1 MLPRHARRLGPSKTL
16 MKSEDRRSCWRR
28 HRRRRPVGVSVRI
41 GVRVELATEAKSS
54 GAISSSSTSSSA
66 LAKSGETINPATT
79 CQRGHQQCACE
90 QCVSMSSLSS
100 SVVRI
105 STVILNTNAT
115 STAAMTSV
123 NTLDELCVSAFDESL
138 MDRPTEELIE

>member
-1 MLPRHARRLGPSKTL
+1 
-16 MKSEDRRSCWRR
+16 
-28 HRRRRPVGVSVRI
+28 
-41 GVRVELATEAKSS
+41 
-54 GAISSSSTSSSA
+54 
-66 LAKSGETINPATT
+66 
-79 CQRGHQQCACE
+79 
-90 QCVSMSSLSS
+90 MSSLSS